1 MNQAGAEQSLECP
14 RWNAPIRGYCFCWD
28 RNWIICKGV
37 GACAAQ
43 RTVGSLSEKI
53 LWSLGLRAGGP
64 QETLA
69 GHSQTETS
77 CDGVILRGSCRA
89 AGFVVGGPHAQAER

>member
-1 MNQAGAEQSLECP
+1 MPQSEGTVFAGIETGLFA
-14 RWNAPIRGYCFCWD
+14 RGT
-28 RNWIICKGV
+28 

-53 LWSLGLRAGGP
+53 LWSLGLRAEGP